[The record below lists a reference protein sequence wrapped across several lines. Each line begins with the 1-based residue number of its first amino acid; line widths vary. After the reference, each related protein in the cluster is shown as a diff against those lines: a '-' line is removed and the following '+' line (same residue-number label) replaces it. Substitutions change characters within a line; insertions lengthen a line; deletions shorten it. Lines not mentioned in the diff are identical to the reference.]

1 MLCIYWPIS
10 KMLLT
15 LWGDAIM
22 APLPPLPSSIPQSAP
37 VLGGSNISLGRAA
50 EFALPFRL
58 PPKNYFLVKTSKV
71 PASSEQTPR
80 ECGRV
85 VSSRGGCWG
94 AHSGGVVALPQQWP
108 GLGILSLSWGLGS
121 FRICNDLV
129 KSSRADSRR
138 SEWPGKGW
146 GWGGHWGKNKQF

>member
-22 APLPPLPSSIPQSAP
+22 APLSPLPSSVPQSAP

-85 VSSRGGCWG
+85 VSSRGAAGEPIPVEWLHCLNNGPASASCLSRGVLGVSGSAMIWLNPALQIPG
-94 AHSGGVVALPQQWP
+94 ALNGREGVGV
-108 GLGILSLSWGLGS
+108 
-121 FRICNDLV
+121 
-129 KSSRADSRR
+129 
-138 SEWPGKGW
+138 GW
-146 GWGGHWGKNKQF
+146 TLRLE